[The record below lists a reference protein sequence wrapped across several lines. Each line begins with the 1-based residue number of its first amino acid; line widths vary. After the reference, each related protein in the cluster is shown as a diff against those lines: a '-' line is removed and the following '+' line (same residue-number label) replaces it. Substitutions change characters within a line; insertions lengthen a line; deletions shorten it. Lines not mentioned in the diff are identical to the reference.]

1 METVF
6 RKYLDSREF
15 FPPGRLLSVSSLVD
29 TLLISGTTAG
39 KGGRVFWFLSTVQL
53 STDKGGERR
62 SRNSLRVRQILQV
75 RNSKFFLTRSREI
88 LRTNRCYR
96 RGFFFLRSYLL
107 NCFINR
113 ARFRGNKN
121 IRPRSAN
128 DISLSRRVCHILRID
143 RETLRFKNIIPP
155 DKYVTLPCISGYK
168 FIRIVRRR
176 RKCWKFFSQRPFVIF
191 FSFFFHN
198 CINRTTKEKKK
209 KANYRSLPF
218 QRGLLSVYPI
228 RD

>member
-155 DKYVTLPCISGYK
+155 DKYVTLPCISAYK
-168 FIRIVRRR
+168 FIRIVVDAGNFFPNVLSLFFFLFFFTIASIVQRRR
-176 RKCWKFFSQRPFVIF
+176 
-191 FSFFFHN
+191 
-198 CINRTTKEKKK
+198 KKK